1 MKTKN
6 ILVLL
11 LISLCAI
18 YSNAQFTSGRIVAVQ
33 TTGATTKYGSAVTLK
48 EYTTTGSAGT
58 SITLPNTGENP
69 IQMAATLG
77 GSEGYISQS
86 TDGTSLVFGGY
97 ATTANYS
104 ATDIT
109 VSTASTAPRAIYK
122 VDGNGSYS
130 KIYSSTTAY
139 SANDI
144 RAAISDGTNY
154 WAGGASVANV
164 DGINYF
170 GPSTAVNFG
179 ATATPIKAY
188 GLRIFNGQ
196 MYYSTQKAGPSNTS
210 AQLGIF
216 SVGSGLPTSGSPTLT
231 QVINTG
237 TTIPSDFSF
246 NSTSTICYVAVN
258 LNTATG
264 GIQKWTK
271 SGSTWTLQ
279 YTLGTG
285 ATNIGAFGLVVD
297 YSGDNPVL
305 YATTSEATVGNRI
318 IKITDSGSGSS
329 ATTLVAAA
337 TNVWFHGL
345 DFAPCTAPS
354 ISSISSSAVC
364 QGNTLALN
372 LSTTGT
378 NPVTY
383 AWTGPNSFTSSSQNP
398 SISNATTD
406 ASGTYSVTV
415 TNSCGSTNS
424 TVIGTVNSL
433 PTATISAGGA
443 TTFCSENS
451 VTLTASSGSSYLWSS
466 GETTSSISA
475 RSSGNYSVTVTNAS
489 NCSATSSN
497 TSVTVNSTVTP
508 SVSIASNNGASICS
522 GSSVTFTATPT
533 NGGSSPVYQ
542 WKLNGVKLDVV
553 LTGTNTNFELGSNT
567 LVTFTTSSLNSN
579 DVISC
584 DMTSN
589 ATCTSTSTVSSNSI
603 TMTVTQSV
611 TPTISI
617 SSDNGSTICAATPT
631 TFTASQTNGGNSPSY
646 QWKINGVNTGSNSAN
661 YTSNSLTNNDVISCV
676 LTSNNSC
683 ASEATATSNSITM
696 VVNSINTPSI
706 SIASNIGNS
715 ICTGVN
721 TTFTATTNFGGNTP
735 TYQWKVN
742 GSNIGNNS
750 ATFSST
756 SLANNDAITCDLTSN
771 ATCLTSSTATSN
783 SITLTVNSL
792 PNPSISGTTS
802 ICAGNTTTLDA
813 GAGYVSYLWSN
824 GAETQTISTGVA
836 GNYSVTVLDATCS
849 NTSTPVTIIINTV
862 PNQPSTF
869 TNSTSIVSKGQG
881 GVVYAITNDPL
892 VTYNWTYTDGVG
904 ATINGN
910 GNSVTLNF
918 SANATSGTLH
928 VSASNTC
935 GTGTERTIDITVNS
949 SDFTPGKLVVLQTN
963 GTVSKA
969 TTSIVLK
976 EIATDGT
983 PGVTV
988 TLPNSGPT
996 PIQTAGVYGG
1006 SGGFLS
1012 TSSDGKFL
1020 VVAGYASASAFT
1032 DVTGTLSSVVPR
1044 VVGKVTPSG
1053 QYQQV
1058 ATSTTFFSAN
1068 DIRSAISDGTNFWIG
1083 GGSAANV
1090 DGINYI
1096 APNSPVALGTSTTP
1110 PKAYGLRI
1118 FNGQIYY
1125 STQKVGPTNTTSQ
1138 LGIFAIG
1145 SGLPTSGS
1153 VSSTQIINTGTII
1166 PQDFSFNS
1174 SLTTC
1179 YIAVSLNTAAGGI
1192 QKWTKSGA
1200 TWSLQ
1205 YTLGTGTINIG
1216 AFGLYVDYSNTN
1228 PILYATTFEAAGNR
1242 VIKITDTGAGS
1253 TATTIVN
1260 AVSGTFYKGI
1270 SFAPS
1275 DSGIPT
1281 VNLSVS
1287 ASSGTEAGTT
1297 AITVTATSSST
1308 LSSNQSVDI
1317 SVNGTNITNSDYSL
1331 SNTTITIPAGASSGS
1346 VTFTVVDD
1354 ILSEGIEIA
1363 TLTISNPTIGLQLG
1377 STSIQNITISDND
1390 NSTPTIVMNYAST
1403 SNFIDG
1409 GVQVSPSSPY
1419 SISATIG
1426 DATDPM
1432 LAYGIDFM
1440 VYDVETPAENLNV
1453 SIGSSN
1459 LSVVPLNKIS
1469 LSGTTGLKN
1478 VSITPSNAGYST
1490 ITIAVNDGLNTA
1502 NYQINYACSDS
1513 IPKIV
1518 LNNTLWHTGISDAS
1532 DAIEL
1537 DNQYYLSADDEINV
1551 VNVYSRTSSGLPLVS
1566 YNFGSFLNLPD
1577 PAKPEIDTEA
1587 GARSP
1592 KNMDKVYWIGSMSN
1606 GKAPYDNKPN
1616 RDRLVATSITG
1627 TGANTSIS
1635 FAGYAA
1641 IRSSLLSWG
1650 DAHGYNFTASAQAGV
1665 DSKSVSGFASEGMVF
1680 GPDSTTLWIGLRAP
1694 LVPTANRTKAVIA
1707 PILNFET
1714 WFNGGN
1720 QTVNPTYGNPVELNL
1735 GGRGIRD
1742 IIRLKNGSYIIV
1754 AGNSSGDPI
1763 TSAIYKWSG
1772 NNNENPVLV
1781 STAGNNILNME
1792 GVMEVQDPNPSKTK
1806 LQIISDGG
1814 DAVLYN
1820 DDGVAKDQG
1829 NLNLRKFRSDLLVS
1843 LDLCLPKTTKI
1854 LVDNSLKC
1862 ISDNATLNVVDED
1875 KQSTYTWSNA
1885 SQGKSITVTSY
1896 GSYTVNRSDAN
1907 ACVYPSAIAKIGN
1920 ILSSDIDN
1928 SGLCNV
1934 NDFLLL
1940 VSNFGQNCSDCS
1952 EDVNKDGIVNVN
1964 DFLTL
1969 ASYYNVNCDMSSYGL
1984 SGNGHNRIFE

>member
-154 WAGGASVANV
+154 WAGGASVASV

-179 ATATPIKAY
+179 ATGTPIKAY

-196 MYYSTQKAGPSNTS
+196 MYYSTQKAGPSNTTS
-210 AQLGIF
+210 QLGIF
-216 SVGSGLPTSGSPTLT
+216 SVGTGLPISGSPTLT

-258 LNTATG
+258 LNSATG

-285 ATNIGAFGLVVD
+285 VSNIGAFGLVVD

-354 ISSISSSAVC
+354 IASISSSAVC

-406 ASGTYSVTV
+406 ASGTYSVNV
-415 TNSCGSTNS
+415 TNSCGSANS
-424 TVIGTVNSL
+424 TVTGTVNAL
-433 PTATISAGGA
+433 PTATITPSGSS
-443 TTFCSENS
+443 TFCSGNS
-451 VTLTASSGSSYLWSS
+451 VTLTASAGYSYLWSTN
-466 GETTSSISA
+466 ETTQAITVST
-475 RSSGNYSVTVTNAS
+475 SGSYSVTVTNAS

-542 WKLNGVKLDVV
+542 WKLNGV
-553 LTGTNTNFELGSNT
+553 NTGSNSAT
-567 LVTFTTSSLNSN
+567 LTTSSLNSN

-646 QWKINGVNTGSNSAN
+646 QWKKNGFNTGSNSAT

-824 GAETQTISTGVA
+824 GATTQTISTGVA

-849 NTSTPVTIIINTV
+849 NTSTPVTINVNTV

-869 TNSTSIVSKGQG
+869 TSSTSIVSKGQS

-892 VTYNWTYTDGVG
+892 VTYNWTYTGGVG
-904 ATINGN
+904 ATINGS
-910 GNSVTLNF
+910 GNLVTLNF

-928 VSASNTC
+928 VSATNTC

-969 TTSIVLK
+969 ATSIVLK

-988 TLPNSGPT
+988 SLPNSGPT

-1096 APNSPVALGTSTTP
+1096 APNSPVALGTSATP

-1153 VSSTQIINTGTII
+1153 VTSTQIINTGTII

-1205 YTLGTGTINIG
+1205 YTLGTGTTNIG

-1287 ASSGTEAGTT
+1287 ASSGTEVGTT
-1297 AITVTATSSST
+1297 AITVTATASST
-1308 LSSNQSVDI
+1308 LSSSETV
-1317 SVNGTNITNSDYSL
+1317 SLAVTGTNITSGDYTL
-1331 SNTTITIPAGASSGS
+1331 SNTTITIPSGASSGS

-1354 ILSEGIEIA
+1354 VASEGTETA
-1363 TLTISNPTIGLQLG
+1363 TLTISNPSQGLLIG
-1377 STSIQNITISDND
+1377 STISQNIVISDND
-1390 NSTPTIVMNYAST
+1390 NTAPTIAINIAST
-1403 SNFIDG
+1403 SNYIDRG
-1409 GVQVSPSSPY
+1409 IASSPVSPY
-1419 SISATIG
+1419 TISGSKG
-1426 DATDPM
+1426 DVTDP
-1432 LAYGIDFM
+1432 LTTLGIDF
-1440 VYDVETPAENLNV
+1440 VINDAETVASSLIV
-1453 SIGSSN
+1453 TVASSN
-1459 LSVVPLNKIS
+1459 TAVVPNGSLT
-1469 LSGTTGLKN
+1469 LSGASAIRNLK
-1478 VSITPSNAGYST
+1478 IAPSSVGYST
-1490 ITIAVNDGLNTA
+1490 ITIQVSDGISNASYVL
-1502 NYQINYACSDS
+1502 NYAASDS
-1513 IPKIV
+1513 IPKIN
-1518 LNNTLWHTGISDAS
+1518 LTDTRWHTGMSDAS
-1532 DAIEL
+1532 DAIAL
-1537 DNQYYLSADDEINV
+1537 DNDYYMTADDEVDLI
-1551 VNVYSRTSSGLPLVS
+1551 NVYSRNNSGLPVASFDYSS
-1566 YNFGSFLNLPD
+1566 YLNLPD
-1577 PAKPEIDTEA
+1577 LAKPEVDAEA
-1587 GARSP
+1587 SARSY
-1592 KNMDKVYWIGSMSN
+1592 KIANRYYWLGSMSN
-1606 GKAPYDNKPN
+1606 GKDPFDNKPN
-1616 RDRLVATSITG
+1616 RDRLFATTVTG
-1627 TGANTSIS
+1627 TGATTSIS
-1635 FAGYAA
+1635 VNGYSA
-1641 IRSSLLSWG
+1641 IRSSLLTWG
-1650 DAHGYNFTASAQAGV
+1650 DAYGYNFTASAAAGV
-1665 DSKSVSGFASEGMVF
+1665 DSKAANGFAAEGMVF

-1714 WFNGGN
+1714 WFNNGSQVG
-1720 QTVNPTYGNPVELNL
+1720 NPTFGAPIELNL
-1735 GGRGIRD
+1735 GGKGIRD
-1742 IIRLKNGSYIIV
+1742 IIRLSNGSYIIV
-1754 AGNSSGDPI
+1754 AGDAGPNLALSS
-1763 TSAIYKWSG
+1763 IYKWTG
-1772 NNNENPVLV
+1772 NTVDAPILV
-1781 STAGNNILNME
+1781 STKGDGKLNME
-1792 GVMEVQDPNPSKTK
+1792 GVMEVKTNGITSMSQ
-1806 LQIISDGG
+1806 LQVLSDGG
-1814 DAVLYN
+1814 SDVIYN
-1820 DDGVAKDQG
+1820 DGLVAKDYG
-1829 NLNLRKFRSDLLVS
+1829 NLNLRKFRSDVLTS
-1843 LDLCLPKTTKI
+1843 LDLCMPLAPSIVALAQGTETFCPNFPIPITAKSIPSEVSFLWNTGATTKTI
-1854 LVDNSLKC
+1854 GIPSFSAYSCTTIDAYGCS
-1862 ISDNATLNVVDED
+1862 
-1875 KQSTYTWSNA
+1875 Y
-1885 SQGKSITVTSY
+1885 TSY
-1896 GSYTVNRSDAN
+1896 SKTVSNLLKSDFN
-1907 ACVYPSAIAKIGN
+1907 ADGVN
-1920 ILSSDIDN
+1920 
-1928 SGLCNV
+1928 NV
-1934 NDFLLL
+1934 IDFLLIISL
-1940 VSNFGQNCSDCS
+1940 FNTSCNGCP
-1952 EDVNKDGIVNVN
+1952 EDINKDNVIN
-1964 DFLTL
+1964 VTDFLL
-1969 ASYYNVNCDMSSYGL
+1969 YISEFNSVC
-1984 SGNGHNRIFE
+1984 H

>member
-6 ILVLL
+6 FFVLF
-11 LISLCAI
+11 LIGFCAI

-33 TTGATTKYGSAVTLK
+33 TTGATTKFGSAVTLK
-48 EYTTTGSAGT
+48 EYTTTGTAGT
-58 SITLPNTGENP
+58 SITLPNTGANP

-97 ATTANYS
+97 ATTADYS

-109 VSTASTAPRAIYK
+109 ASNASTAPRAIYK
-122 VDGNGSYS
+122 VDGNGSFS
-130 KIYSSTTAY
+130 KVYSSTTAY

-144 RAAISDGTNY
+144 RAVISDGTNY
-154 WAGGASVANV
+154 WAGGASVTSV

-196 MYYSTQKAGPSNTS
+196 MYYSTQKAGPSNTAS
-210 AQLGIF
+210 KLGVF
-216 SVGSGLPTSGSPTLT
+216 QVGSGLPTSGSPTLT
-231 QVINTG
+231 QIIDMGGTNT
-237 TTIPSDFSF
+237 PSDFSF
-246 NSTSTICYVAVN
+246 NSTSTICYIAVN
-258 LNTATG
+258 LNTAAG

-297 YSGDNPVL
+297 YSGSNPVL

-318 IKITDSGSGSS
+318 IKITDSGSGSA

-398 SISNATTD
+398 SISNATTT

-424 TVIGTVNSL
+424 TVTGTVNSL
-433 PTATISAGGA
+433 PTATISAGGS
-443 TTFCSENS
+443 TTFCSGNS
-451 VTLTASSGSSYLWSS
+451 VTLTASSGSSYLWST
-466 GETTSSISA
+466 GATTSSISA
-475 RSSGNYSVTVTNAS
+475 TASGNYSVTVTNAF

-497 TSVTVNSTVTP
+497 TLVTVNTTVTP
-508 SVSIASNNGASICS
+508 SVSIASNNGTSICS

-533 NGGSSPVYQ
+533 NGGSTPIYQ
-542 WKLNGVKLDVV
+542 WKLNGV
-553 LTGTNTNFELGSNT
+553 NTGSNDA
-567 LVTFTTSSLNSN
+567 TFTTSSLNSN

-589 ATCTSTSTVSSNSI
+589 ATCPSTSTVSSNSI

-617 SSDNGSTICAATPT
+617 SSDNGSTICAATST

-646 QWKINGVNTGSNSAN
+646 QWKINGINIGTNSAT
-661 YTSNSLTNNDVISCV
+661 YTSNSLSNNDVISCV

-683 ASEATATSNSITM
+683 ASQATATSNSITM
-696 VVNSINTPSI
+696 VVNSISTPSI
-706 SIASNIGNS
+706 SISSNTGNS
-715 ICTGVN
+715 ICNGVN
-721 TTFTATTNFGGNTP
+721 ITFTASINFGGNSP
-735 TYQWKVN
+735 SYQWKVN

-750 ATFSST
+750 ATFSTS
-756 SLANNDAITCDLTSN
+756 SLANNDVITCVLTSN
-771 ATCLTSSTATSN
+771 ATCLTTNTATSN
-783 SITLTVNSL
+783 AITLTVNAL

-824 GAETQTISTGVA
+824 GATTQTISTGIA

-849 NTSTPVTIIINTV
+849 NTSSPVTITLNTV

-869 TNSTSIVSKGQG
+869 TSSSSVVSKGQM
-881 GVVYAITNDPL
+881 GVAYSITNDPA
-892 VTYNWTYTDGVG
+892 VTYNWSFIGGIG

-910 GNSVTLNF
+910 GNAITLDY
-918 SANATSGTLH
+918 SANATSGTLR
-928 VSASNTC
+928 VSATNNC
-935 GTGTERTIDITVNS
+935 GTGTDRTLDITVNS
-949 SDFTPGKLVVLQTN
+949 SDFTSGRLVIFQTN

-969 TTSIVLK
+969 ATSIVLK

-1006 SGGFLS
+1006 SEGFLS

-1020 VVAGYASASAFT
+1020 VVAGYASASAFA
-1032 DVTGTLSSVVPR
+1032 DVTGTLSSAVPR

-1058 ATSTTFFSAN
+1058 ATSSTFFSAN

-1083 GGSAANV
+1083 GASAANI

-1096 APNSPVALGTSTTP
+1096 APNSPVALGTSATP

-1125 STQKVGPTNTTSQ
+1125 STQKAGPTNTASQ

-1153 VSSTQIINTGTII
+1153 VSPTQIINTGTII
-1166 PQDFSFNS
+1166 PQDFSFNTS
-1174 SLTTC
+1174 STVC
-1179 YIAVSLNTAAGGI
+1179 YIAVSLNSANGGI
-1192 QKWTKSGA
+1192 QKWTKSGSN
-1200 TWSLQ
+1200 WSLQ
-1205 YTLGTGTINIG
+1205 YTLGTGTTNIG
-1216 AFGLYVDYSNTN
+1216 AYGLYVDYSNAN
-1228 PILYATTFEAAGNR
+1228 PIIYATTFEAAGNR

-1253 TATTIVN
+1253 TTTTIVN

-1275 DSGIPT
+1275 DSGIPS

-1287 ASSGTEAGTT
+1287 TSSGSEAGTT
-1297 AITVTATSSST
+1297 AITVTAASSST
-1308 LSSNQSVDI
+1308 LSSNQSVDLAV
-1317 SVNGTNITNSDYSL
+1317 SGTNITAGDYSL
-1331 SNTTITIPAGASSGS
+1331 SNTTITIPAGSSSGS

-1354 ILSEGIEIA
+1354 LLSEGIETA

-1377 STSIQNITISDND
+1377 STWTQNITISDND
-1390 NSTPTIVMNYAST
+1390 NSTPTIVMNYTST

-1419 SISATIG
+1419 SVSATIG
-1426 DATDPM
+1426 DVTDPM
-1432 LAYGIDFM
+1432 LAYGIDFTIN
-1440 VYDVETPAENLNV
+1440 DAETPAENLNV
-1453 SIGSSN
+1453 TVGSSN

-1469 LSGTTGLKN
+1469 LSGSTGLRN
-1478 VSITPSNAGYST
+1478 VKITPSIAGYST
-1490 ITIAVNDGLNTA
+1490 ITISVNDGINTA
-1502 NYQINYACSDS
+1502 SYQINYACSDS

-1518 LNNTLWHTGISDAS
+1518 LNNTLWHTGMSDAS

-1537 DNQYYLSADDEINV
+1537 DNQFYLSADDEINV
-1551 VNVYSRTSSGLPLVS
+1551 VNVYSRTNSGLPLVS

-1577 PAKPEIDTEA
+1577 PSKPEVDTEA

-1592 KNMDKVYWIGSMSN
+1592 KHTDKVYWIGSMSN
-1606 GKAPYDNKPN
+1606 GKAPFDNKPN
-1616 RDRLVATSITG
+1616 RDRLVATSISG

-1641 IRSSLLSWG
+1641 IKSSLLSWG
-1650 DAHGYNFTASAQAGV
+1650 DTHGYNFSASAQAGV
-1665 DSKSVSGFASEGMVF
+1665 DSKSVSGFATEGMIF

-1707 PILNFET
+1707 PLLNFET

-1720 QTVNPTYGNPVELNL
+1720 QTGNPTYGNPIELNL

-1754 AGNSSGDPI
+1754 AGNSSGDPV

-1772 NNNENPVLV
+1772 NTNEIPVLV
-1781 STAGNNILNME
+1781 NTAGNNILNME
-1792 GVMEVQDPNPSKTK
+1792 GVMEVQDPNPSNTK

-1820 DDGVAKDQG
+1820 DGAAAKDQG
-1829 NLNLRKFRSDLLVS
+1829 NLNLRKFRSDVLVS

-1862 ISDNATLNVVDED
+1862 ISDNATLSVVDED

-1885 SQGKSITVTSY
+1885 SQGKSITITNY

-1907 ACVYPSAIAKIGN
+1907 ACLHPSATAKIGN

-1940 VSNFGQNCSDCS
+1940 VSKFGQNCSDCS
-1952 EDVNKDGIVNVN
+1952 EDVNIDGIVNIN

-1969 ASYYNVNCDMSSYGL
+1969 ASYYNINCDMSSYGL
-1984 SGNGHNRIFE
+1984 TGNGHNRIFE